1 MNNVS
6 ETIAKMVQ
14 SLPESLQVI
23 VLEELKEIVAEK
35 IDEAEWNMQFEQ
47 KQGQLITV
55 AKKVKEQIA
64 AGKVEEMD
72 YEKLC
77 SMYSFRFLYPAH
89 IPRPT
94 CVLYIRH
101 EQPDDNSQ
109 N

>member
-47 KQGQLITV
+47 KQDQLITA
-55 AKKVKEQIA
+55 AKKVREQIA

-72 YEKLC
+72 YEKL
-77 SMYSFRFLYPAH
+77 
-89 IPRPT
+89 
-94 CVLYIRH
+94 
-101 EQPDDNSQ
+101 
-109 N
+109 

>member
-1 MNNVS
+1 MNNVC

-72 YEKLC
+72 YEKL
-77 SMYSFRFLYPAH
+77 
-89 IPRPT
+89 
-94 CVLYIRH
+94 
-101 EQPDDNSQ
+101 
-109 N
+109 

>member
-47 KQGQLITV
+47 KQDQLITA

-72 YEKLC
+72 YEKL
-77 SMYSFRFLYPAH
+77 
-89 IPRPT
+89 
-94 CVLYIRH
+94 
-101 EQPDDNSQ
+101 
-109 N
+109 

>member
-72 YEKLC
+72 YEKL
-77 SMYSFRFLYPAH
+77 
-89 IPRPT
+89 
-94 CVLYIRH
+94 
-101 EQPDDNSQ
+101 
-109 N
+109 

>member
-6 ETIAKMVQ
+6 ETIARMVQ

-47 KQGQLITV
+47 KQDQLITA

-72 YEKLC
+72 YEKL
-77 SMYSFRFLYPAH
+77 
-89 IPRPT
+89 
-94 CVLYIRH
+94 
-101 EQPDDNSQ
+101 
-109 N
+109 

>member
-6 ETIAKMVQ
+6 ETISKMVQ

-47 KQGQLITV
+47 KQDQLIT
-55 AKKVKEQIA
+55 ATKKVREQIA

-72 YEKLC
+72 YEKL
-77 SMYSFRFLYPAH
+77 
-89 IPRPT
+89 
-94 CVLYIRH
+94 
-101 EQPDDNSQ
+101 
-109 N
+109 

>member
-23 VLEELKEIVAEK
+23 VLEEIKEIVAEK

-47 KQGQLITV
+47 KQDQLITA
-55 AKKVKEQIA
+55 AKKVREQIA

-72 YEKLC
+72 YEK
-77 SMYSFRFLYPAH
+77 R
-89 IPRPT
+89 
-94 CVLYIRH
+94 
-101 EQPDDNSQ
+101 
-109 N
+109 

>member
-6 ETIAKMVQ
+6 ETITRMVQ

-47 KQGQLITV
+47 KQDQLIAA

-64 AGKVEEMD
+64 TGKVEEMD
-72 YEKLC
+72 YEKL
-77 SMYSFRFLYPAH
+77 
-89 IPRPT
+89 
-94 CVLYIRH
+94 
-101 EQPDDNSQ
+101 
-109 N
+109 